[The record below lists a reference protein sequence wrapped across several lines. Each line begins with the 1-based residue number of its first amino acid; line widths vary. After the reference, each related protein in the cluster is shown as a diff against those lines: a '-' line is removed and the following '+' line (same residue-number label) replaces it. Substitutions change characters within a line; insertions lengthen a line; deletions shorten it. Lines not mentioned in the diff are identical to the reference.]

1 MLQVF
6 TEDYKPKLSKQRGSG
21 RAWGCEM
28 ACLRARTP
36 RYYAAPLYQTP
47 SGEGYVTEVGFNIDL
62 ETFKSTTPSRN
73 KVKPEFDA
81 LNLPVSWLAVG
92 PSKSPW
98 ANTMATARGGTAL

>member
-28 ACLRARTP
+28 ACLRA
-36 RYYAAPLYQTP
+36 QTP